1 MSSDLIPI
9 KRALISLSDKTNIEI
24 IVSIIKKYN
33 IEVLSTGGT
42 ARLLRE
48 HDINVKDVSDYTNFP
63 EMLDGRVKTLHPKI
77 HGGLLG
83 RYDLSTHKSEMKK
96 NNIDPINL
104 VIVNLYPFSD
114 AVKNNLNFDECIENI
129 DIGGPSMIRSAAK
142 NHENV
147 CIITNPDDYEGF
159 QKILDKKNCSTTL
172 EDRKLYAAKA
182 FAKTAY
188 YDSLIS
194 EWFNKEVN
202 IKWPE
207 TITIAGKLS
216 SELRYGENPHQES
229 AVYKNPNHKLNGIIK
244 SKLLQGKKLSYNNL
258 NDSDAAYELIKEF
271 VDPTIAIIKHANP
284 CGIASNEIIVEAWK
298 DALRTDPQS
307 AFGGIVA
314 CNREITE
321 ELANNMNKIF
331 LEVIIAP
338 AFSAAAIKIFS
349 SKKNLRLLKTNATDN
364 ETVIEHRIVKDLY
377 DGFLMQDRDLETLN
391 IDHLNVVTIK
401 KPNKKEYRDLIF
413 AFKVAKHVKSNA
425 IIYAKNNAT
434 VGIGAGQMSRIDSSQ
449 IATIKSQNASKLAGL
464 DKSMAESSV
473 VASDAFFPF
482 ADGLIA
488 AAEAGVTSII
498 QPGGSIRD
506 GEVIEAANELGL
518 SMIFTGIRHF
528 RH

>member
-1 MSSDLIPI
+1 MTSNII
-9 KRALISLSDKTNIEI
+9 KIEKALISLSDKSNIEVLI
-24 IVSIIKKYN
+24 KIIKKYN

-42 ARLLRE
+42 ANLLRE
-48 HDINVKDVSDYTNFP
+48 QKLNVKDVSDYTNFP

-83 RYDLSTHKSEMKK
+83 RTNISKHKQEMKQHS
-96 NNIDPINL
+96 IEPINL
-104 VIVNLYPFSD
+104 VIVNLYPFSE
-114 AVKNNLNFDECIENI
+114 AVKNNLSFEECIENI

-147 CIITNPDDYEGF
+147 CVVTNPEDYIELEN
-159 QKILDKKNCSTTL
+159 ILENNSGGTSL
-172 EDRKLYAAKA
+172 EDRKIFAAKA
-182 FAKTAY
+182 FSKTAF

-194 EWFNKEVN
+194 QWFNEKLN
-202 IKWPE
+202 ISLPK
-207 TITIAGKLS
+207 TITISGELVNQ
-216 SELRYGENPHQES
+216 LRYGENPHQKS
-229 AVYKNPNHKLNGIIK
+229 AVYKKNNQKMVGVVQ
-244 SKLLQGKKLSYNNL
+244 STLLQGKPLSYNNL

-271 VDPTIAIIKHANP
+271 NKPTIAIIKHANP
-284 CGIASNEIIVEAWK
+284 CGVSSKPLMLEAWK
-298 DALRTDPQS
+298 SALQTDPQS

-314 CNREITE
+314 SNREITK
-321 ELANNMNKIF
+321 ELAEKMNEIF

-338 AFSAAAIKIFS
+338 SFSKDSLSIFAT
-349 SKKNLRLLKTNATDN
+349 KKNLRLLKVRTPDDSSNTDY
-364 ETVIEHRIVKDLY
+364 IIKDLS
-377 DGFLMQDRDLETLN
+377 DGFLVQDKDSETMNENNLN
-391 IDHLNVVTIK
+391 IVTNK
-401 KPNKKEYRDLIF
+401 KPSSNEIKDLIF

-449 IATIKSQNASKLAGL
+449 IAAIKSKKASKLAGL
-464 DKSMAESSV
+464 KNNMAEGSV
-473 VASDAFFPF
+473 LASDAFFPF

-506 GEVIEAANELGL
+506 EEVIEAANKLNL